1 MSKDL
6 WKAAGKRL
14 AEARQKAGYLSQKSL
29 ATALGL
35 SEPAIAK
42 YEQGTREIPLSLLFW
57 LHEKHSVNLNWL
69 VTGQGKMFESN
80 SVALDGNTAQLVNGF
95 QKLPQDLQRD
105 LLEILR
111 MDLRREGLL

>member
-1 MSKDL
+1 
-6 WKAAGKRL
+6 
-14 AEARQKAGYLSQKSL
+14 
-29 ATALGL
+29 
-35 SEPAIAK
+35 
-42 YEQGTREIPLSLLFW
+42 
-57 LHEKHSVNLNWL
+57 
-69 VTGQGKMFESN
+69 MFESN